1 VQAQLLKPKGE
12 QPVCG
17 LGCTTMSPRVAG
29 EHVTNLAAAIHRFGA
44 ARITVTMHPLQH
56 MHRDR
61 SERARAFQ
69 LPRSERSRPASHLTA
84 PLDTVRMPHAD
95 DQPWS
100 PFPVQDW
107 STLPADPLGS
117 VAVNPT
123 WPPPQPQRSWW
134 RPLVV
139 FGLVAALVAA
149 AAFVASSVGVAA
161 RATAAADYLPSDGA
175 VSYERTDTTRELESV
190 VGVAVT
196 ESARLSGVA
205 GLLSTDGAFASKM
218 LAAANPD
225 RDRIRILRTLTTA
238 INDPAATT
246 QTVRFYRVN
255 TAVELMGVSTP
266 SEGYVYS
273 PALVVLPADVRAGS
287 HWNGAGSAGD
297 TLDYRSELRAEASG
311 GDCLS
316 VEGEVRYL
324 SKEGQLGRVITV
336 SQTWC
341 QGEGIVAE
349 SQSFA
354 DVRTASSRIDPPV
367 PSVQTTTNAPIRW
380 TAPERWTSKSMSTI
394 SINPTFGQGPMV
406 GSPSPAVTP
415 VRTES
420 GLIIRPT
427 TGSADLVATTPKT
440 LTEWTSIWRAHP
452 GGTVLS
458 LSAFGNVI
466 IATTSNRE
474 MVAYSDVGVRLWQ
487 LALDDLAPTSPVR
500 ISADEATLVDLG
512 GEVRK
517 FDLVTGVVLW
527 QRSVGSDVNVS
538 PAVGAGVVVVMDR
551 RGMTTAFE
559 VSSGKPRWSLEMQG
573 DAAVIIGETVV
584 VIQDQTAHGL
594 STVTGAHR
602 WVRPI
607 FGTLTDMVNFASQ
620 FVVATKSQSVMLSGE
635 GAVIQRL
642 GPVLTL
648 TATQDH
654 LVAWG
659 PDEALVIAR
668 GGKIITRWGLPAL
681 TLALQDRPALATSQS
696 VLLFSNDWTFQVWD
710 DAR

>member
-1 VQAQLLKPKGE
+1 MNV
-12 QPVCG
+12 
-17 LGCTTMSPRVAG
+17 
-29 EHVTNLAAAIHRFGA
+29 
-44 ARITVTMHPLQH
+44 
-56 MHRDR
+56 
-61 SERARAFQ
+61 
-69 LPRSERSRPASHLTA
+69 
-84 PLDTVRMPHAD
+84 AD

-123 WPPPQPQRSWW
+123 WPPPRPQRSWW
-134 RPLVV
+134 LPLVV
-139 FGLVAALVAA
+139 FGLIAVLVAA
-149 AAFVASSVGVAA
+149 AAFVASSEGVAA
-161 RATAAADYLPSDGA
+161 PATAVDYLPSDGA
-175 VSYERTDTTRELESV
+175 VSYERSDTTRELKSV
-190 VGVAVT
+190 VGIAVT

-218 LAAANPD
+218 LAAAYSD
-225 RDRIRILRTLTTA
+225 RDRIRILRTITTA

-255 TAVELMGVSTP
+255 TGVELMGVSTP
-266 SEGYVYS
+266 SEGYVYN

-297 TLDYRSELRAEASG
+297 TFDYRSELRAEASG

-324 SKEGQLGRVITV
+324 SKEGQLGRLITV

-341 QGEGIVAE
+341 QREGLVAE

-380 TAPERWTSKSMSTI
+380 TAPERWTAKSMSTI
-394 SINPTFGQGPMV
+394 SINPTFGQDPMV
-406 GSPSPAVTP
+406 GSLSPEVTP

-427 TGSADLVATTPKT
+427 SGSADLVATTPKT

-466 IATTSNRE
+466 IATTSNRQ

-500 ISADEATLVDLG
+500 ISGQDAVLVDLG

-527 QRSVGSDVNVS
+527 QQNVGSDVNVS

-551 RGMTTAFE
+551 RGVTTAFE
-559 VSSGKPRWSLEMQG
+559 VGTGKRRWSLEMQG
-573 DAAVIIGETVV
+573 NAAVIIGETVV
-584 VIQDQTAHGL
+584 VIQDQTAHAL
-594 STVTGAHR
+594 STVTGVHR

-607 FGTLTDMVNFASQ
+607 FGTLTDMVNFTSQ
-620 FVVATKSQSVMLSGE
+620 FMVATKSQSVIVSGE
-635 GAVIQRL
+635 GAVTQRL

-659 PDEALVIAR
+659 PNEALVIAR
-668 GGKIITRWGLPAL
+668 DGKIVTRWSLPAL
-681 TLALQDRPALATSQS
+681 TLALQDRPALATAQS

>member
-1 VQAQLLKPKGE
+1 MEAS
-12 QPVCG
+12 
-17 LGCTTMSPRVAG
+17 SPPGATATAADSKRHRQGAG
-29 EHVTNLAAAIHRFGA
+29 
-44 ARITVTMHPLQH
+44 
-56 MHRDR
+56 
-61 SERARAFQ
+61 RAMNV
-69 LPRSERSRPASHLTA
+69 
-84 PLDTVRMPHAD
+84 DD

-100 PFPVQDW
+100 PFPVQNW

-123 WPPPQPQRSWW
+123 WPPPRPQRSWW
-134 RPLVV
+134 LPLVV
-139 FGLVAALVAA
+139 LGLVAVLVAA

-175 VSYERTDTTRELESV
+175 VSYQRTDTTRELQSV
-190 VGVAVT
+190 VGIAVT

-218 LAAANPD
+218 LAAAYPE
-225 RDRIRILRTLTTA
+225 RDRIRILRTITTA
-238 INDPAATT
+238 INDPTATA

-255 TAVELMGVSTP
+255 SGVELMGVSTP

-273 PALVVLPADVRAGS
+273 PALVVLPADVRPGS

-297 TLDYRSELRAEASG
+297 TLDYRSELRAETSG

-341 QGEGIVAE
+341 QREGLVAE

-380 TAPERWTSKSMSTI
+380 MAPERWTSKSMSTI

-420 GLIIRPT
+420 GLIIRST

-466 IATTSNRE
+466 IATTSNRQ

-487 LALDDLAPTSPVR
+487 LPLDDLAPTAPVR
-500 ISADEATLVDLG
+500 TSGHEAVLADLG

-527 QRSVGSDVNVS
+527 QRGVGSDVNVS

-551 RGMTTAFE
+551 RGTTTAFE
-559 VSSGKPRWSLEMQG
+559 LSSGKPRWSLEMQG

-594 STVTGAHR
+594 STVTGVHR

-607 FGTLTDMVNFASQ
+607 AGTLSDMVNFASQ
-620 FVVATKSQSVMLSGE
+620 FVVATKNQSVILSGE
-635 GAVIQRL
+635 GAVTERL

-659 PDEALVIAR
+659 PNEALVIAR
-668 GGKIITRWGLPAL
+668 DGKIITRWSLPAL
-681 TLALQDRPALATSQS
+681 TLALQDHPALATSPS